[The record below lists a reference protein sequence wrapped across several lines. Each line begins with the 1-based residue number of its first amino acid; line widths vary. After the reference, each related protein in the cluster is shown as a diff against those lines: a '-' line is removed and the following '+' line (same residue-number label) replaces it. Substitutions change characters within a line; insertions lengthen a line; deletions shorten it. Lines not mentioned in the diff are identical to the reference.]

1 MGAMVNL
8 RTGKIIGAKRGNFAF
23 FHECGHIAYDNSEEG
38 IKDGLYQNYAMYL
51 GLLFLAL
58 GQFWFT
64 FKLLAISS
72 VIMIFYYFLKEEWW
86 CNSYAFKQLTKM
98 KGGK

>member
-1 MGAMVNL
+1 
-8 RTGKIIGAKRGNFAF
+8 
-23 FHECGHIAYDNSEEG
+23 
-38 IKDGLYQNYAMYL
+38 MYL